1 LTQARRLVKAA
12 MFGANLSRL
21 LARTGELL
29 DEIDEILIGLN
40 PGRDHDAFA
49 RVARL
54 HRELEEVQSLT
65 PREYRWMHRRSSA
78 FAVAPPR
85 TSGRGS
91 STIPVR

>member
-1 LTQARRLVKAA
+1 

-21 LARTGELL
+21 LTRTGELL

-65 PREYRWMHRRSSA
+65 PREYRWLHRRSST
-78 FAVAPPR
+78 FAVAPPATVEAR
-85 TSGRGS
+85 KFDDPCPL
-91 STIPVR
+91 I

>member
-1 LTQARRLVKAA
+1 LTLARRLVKAA

-21 LARTGELL
+21 LARTGKLL
-29 DEIDEILIGLN
+29 DEILIGLS

-65 PREYRWMHRRSSA
+65 PREYRWLHRRSST
-78 FAVAPPR
+78 FAVAAPATAGARKFDDPCPL
-85 TSGRGS
+85 
-91 STIPVR
+91 I